1 MRRAVDPVEVQHQG
15 ALPRTVRSEQRN
27 LLTARDQEVHTAERL
42 GPIGVAKVQMR
53 DGDRAVACWCKR
65 RIVRMVMP
73 MAVRHRKP
81 WMRVRVFVLF
91 RHSFSLQSRQ
101 QRATEGEGEHQQE
114 HPDEFERE
122 AWIGGREGADGE

>member
-1 MRRAVDPVEVQHQG
+1 MRWTVDSVEVQHQG
-15 ALPRTVRSEQRN
+15 ALPRAVRSEQRN
-27 LLTARDQEVHTAERL
+27 LLTARDRQIHTAERL
-42 GPIGVAKVQMR
+42 SPIGVTEVQVG
-53 DGDRAVACWCKR
+53 DGDRAIARWHKR

-101 QRATEGEGEHQQE
+101 QRATKGESEHQHE
-114 HPDEFERE
+114 HPNELERE
-122 AWIGGREGADGE
+122 AWVGGREGADGE